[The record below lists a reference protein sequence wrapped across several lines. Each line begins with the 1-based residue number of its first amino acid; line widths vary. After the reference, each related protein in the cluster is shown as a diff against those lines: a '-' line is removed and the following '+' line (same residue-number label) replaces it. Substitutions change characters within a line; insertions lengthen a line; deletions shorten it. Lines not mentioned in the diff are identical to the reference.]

1 MILFWQQHYMVISLL
16 HYIFNDY
23 PMHKLL
29 KEQPEYQRMNMS
41 SKGLLK
47 CDTVMFY
54 VATANL
60 AVCFVL
66 LVLKCIGLIEW
77 W

>member
-1 MILFWQQHYMVISLL
+1 MLTTLYIVISLL
-16 HYIFNDY
+16 NYVFDTY
-23 PMHKLL
+23 PMYKLI
-29 KEQPEYQRMNMS
+29 KEAPEYRRMNTGG
-41 SKGLLK
+41 KGFRK
-47 CDTVMFY
+47 FDVIMFY

-66 LVLKCIGLIEW
+66 LMLKCVGIVEW

>member
-1 MILFWQQHYMVISLL
+1 MY
-16 HYIFNDY
+16 
-23 PMHKLL
+23 KLI
-29 KEQPEYQRMNMS
+29 KEAPEYRHMNTGG
-41 SKGLLK
+41 KGFREF
-47 CDTVMFY
+47 DAIMFY

-66 LVLKCIGLIEW
+66 LMLKCVGIVEW